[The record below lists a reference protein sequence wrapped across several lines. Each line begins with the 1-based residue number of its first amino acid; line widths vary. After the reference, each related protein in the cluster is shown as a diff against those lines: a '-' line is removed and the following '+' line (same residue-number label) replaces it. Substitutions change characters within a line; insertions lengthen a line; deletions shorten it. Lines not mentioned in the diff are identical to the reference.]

1 MKKNLSYKLTLFQ
14 IKQIKPRLIMRFIL
28 LLFICTSF
36 ILVSSCK
43 SQIEINSAEKEAD
56 ELARNVNSQNMNVLS
71 EWRSLTTLYNSRNDK
86 SLELLKIIES
96 TLGTYD
102 SRMLNK
108 LLKEAKEVKNIDD
121 IIIDETKFVS
131 YSKLNEEIVNQIS
144 KILIF
149 AENKKIKSSSFY
161 DVQAE
166 IEGLENSISLKR
178 RDYNLKVQGYNKKV
192 ENANNVFIV
201 KYPHLIEKCYF
212 KPKPGSDARP
222 KVNF

>member
-1 MKKNLSYKLTLFQ
+1 
-14 IKQIKPRLIMRFIL
+14 MRFIL